1 MNKREQIM
9 EQENIAEKYSKLPT
23 EQVNPRTANLDRV
36 PLNEVLLMLNREDEL
51 VPAAVKS
58 AIPQIEKAALEI
70 SKSYLAGKKIYFIGA
85 GTSGRLG
92 VLEAAEIPP
101 TYGVDPG
108 VFNALMAG
116 GHEAVF
122 LSKEGAEDV
131 FEDGEKEISALAQ
144 PGDTVIGIAAS
155 GITPYVKGG
164 LSAGLAKG
172 AKTVLL
178 TCNKNEHSPEA
189 QIIIAIDVGPEP
201 VSGSTR
207 MKSGT
212 ATKLALN
219 MLSTSSMVISGKVYR
234 NWMVDVK
241 TTSRKLE
248 MRAERITATVGQV
261 SREKAQELLKI
272 TGNDVNTAIVMARL
286 GISKT
291 EAEEKIKAAGGF
303 LKKILG

>member
-1 MNKREQIM
+1 MKKETLS
-9 EQENIAEKYSKLPT
+9 EKYSKLPT
-23 EQVNPRTANLDRV
+23 EQINPRTVSLDRV
-36 PLNEVLLMLNREDEL
+36 PLKEVLNLLNKEDAM
-51 VPAAVKS
+51 VPKAVQA
-58 AIPQIEKAALEI
+58 AIPQIEKAAKAI
-70 SKSYLAGKKIYFIGA
+70 SKSYLSGKRIFFIGA

-101 TYGVDPG
+101 TYGVDAG
-108 VFNALMAG
+108 VFTALMAG

-131 FEDGEKEISALAQ
+131 FEDGEREISAYVRK
-144 PGDTVIGIAAS
+144 GDTVIGIAAS

-164 LSAGLAKG
+164 LTAGKKKG
-172 AKTVLL
+172 ATTVLL
-178 TCNKNEHSPEA
+178 TCNPKEKAKEA
-189 QIIIAIDVGPEP
+189 KIIIAIDVGPEP

-219 MLSTSSMVISGKVYR
+219 MLSTSSMVISGKVYK

-241 TTSRKLE
+241 TTSKKLE
-248 MRAERITATVGQV
+248 LRAERITCAVGQV
-261 SREKAQELLKI
+261 CPEEARELLAK
-272 TGNDVNTAIVMARL
+272 TKNDVKKAIVMARL
-286 GISKT
+286 KT
-291 EAEEKIKAAGGF
+291 DIKHAEARIKKAKGF

>member
-1 MNKREQIM
+1 M

-51 VPAAVKS
+51 VPAAVKA
-58 AIPQIEKAALEI
+58 AIPQIEKASLEI

-178 TCNKNEHSPEA
+178 TCNKNEHASEA
-189 QIIIAIDVGPEP
+189 EIIIAIDVGPEP

-272 TGNDVNTAIVMARL
+272 TGNDVKTAIVMARL
-286 GISKT
+286 GISKAD
-291 EAEEKIKAAGGF
+291 AEEKIREAGGF